1 MIFWRKKNNAGD
13 QDREADDDRLIHRP
27 TEPPLEPPVEYDAEI
42 SPEQKHEFAETETEV
57 IDTLS
62 ITPVPELAHETVSHT
77 DDGGWLSALKAGLSR
92 TTAKLS
98 DGVSGLVGKTG
109 IDADS
114 LQDLE
119 DVLISADVGPTA
131 AQEIAA
137 ELAAKAKAAPEM
149 DGEGAKLALIDIIES
164 RLEQAAI
171 PLNIQ
176 KPAKGPRVFLICG
189 VNGVGK
195 TTTIGK
201 LAYQMHFNMG
211 RKVMLAAGDTFRAAA
226 LEQLQIWAERVGA
239 KLIKRDLGS
248 DPAALAYEAY
258 EAALAEGADVLMIDT
273 AGRLHNKQNLMA
285 ELEKIVRVLRKH
297 DPDLPHEVLL
307 VLDSTTGQNALSQ
320 VETFRDIVNVTG
332 LVVTKLDGS
341 ARGGILLALVE
352 QFGLPVF
359 AIGVG
364 EQIDDLQPFRA
375 RAFAEALVS

>member
-1 MIFWRKKNNAGD
+1 MIFWRKKTNQSD

-27 TEPPLEPPVEYDAEI
+27 TEPALEPPVEYDADI
-42 SPEQKHEFAETETEV
+42 TPDQKHELIETETEV

-62 ITPVPELAHETVSHT
+62 VTPTPELPQETASHT
-77 DDGGWLSALKAGLSR
+77 DDGGWLSSLRAGLSR

-98 DGVSGLVGKTG
+98 QGLSGLIGSAG
-109 IDADS
+109 IDEAA

-119 DVLISADVGPTA
+119 DVLIGADVGPQA
-131 AQEIAA
+131 AQEIVA
-137 ELAAKAKAAPEM
+137 ELAAKARAAPDM
-149 DGEGAKLALIDIIES
+149 DGEGARAALVDIIEA
-164 RLEQAAI
+164 RLSQAAI

-226 LEQLQIWAERVGA
+226 LEQLEVWADRVGA
-239 KLIKRDLGS
+239 TLIKRDLGS

-258 EAALAEGADVLMIDT
+258 QAALDEGADILMIDT
-273 AGRLHNKQNLMA
+273 AGRLHNKANLMA

-307 VLDSTTGQNALSQ
+307 VLDSTTGQNAVGQ

-364 EQIDDLQPFRA
+364 EQIADLQPFRA
-375 RAFAEALVS
+375 KAFAEALVS